1 MTLKDAHW
9 RRNARRLAL
18 AVGCVALIPA
28 IATQAQE
35 AGGVVFTLGVDQR
48 FQWKENPSLSVVST
62 GQEATSRTRLTFG
75 AVTQTR
81 TQRLAFSASGT
92 LAAGDGGNNGFTL
105 PGADLSYRLDGAS
118 SSFAV
123 SAFLR
128 ESDVSTSDFA
138 TDFGLDGLPVVSLI
152 KGTGTEQRRGGT
164 VSLEF
169 GKGAPFG
176 GDFSLGLTERVY
188 TGTTDPDLID
198 NRRVTAGLSLRF
210 ALSEVTTATAK
221 LSASELK
228 EVGLPAKRNES
239 LALGLEHSL
248 PNGTVTVNATY
259 ANLDTGNRRSLN
271 FGRNFDLPSG
281 KLSASFGLSQSS
293 AIAGTNAVGSVNW
306 QKDLPR
312 GKLNFSV
319 SRSITGNARDSET
332 DVSSLSLGV
341 TQDLAPRLGMTV
353 TLGLLD
359 SRDTLTDI
367 STKSTTVDA
376 SLRYALTEDWGMNF
390 GASHSR
396 RNEDGVGRAK
406 SSSVFLSLNRT
417 FEFRP

>member
-9 RRNARRLAL
+9 RRNARRIAL
-18 AVGCVALIPA
+18 VAGFVAMIPA

-35 AGGVVFTLGVDQR
+35 AGGVVLTLGVDQR

-75 AVTQTR
+75 VVSQTR
-81 TQRLAFSASGT
+81 TQRLALSASGT
-92 LAAGDGGNNGFTL
+92 LAAGDGGGNGFVL
-105 PGADLSYRLDGAS
+105 PGADLSYQLDGAS

-138 TDFGLDGLPVVSLI
+138 ADFGPDGLPVLTLI

-164 VSLEF
+164 VRLEF
-169 GKGAPFG
+169 GKDAPFG
-176 GDFSLGLTERVY
+176 GDLSLGLTQRDY
-188 TGTTDPDLID
+188 TGTTDPDLIN

-210 ALSEVTTATAK
+210 ALTEVTTATAK

-228 EVGLPAKRNES
+228 EVGLPAKRTDS
-239 LALGLEHSL
+239 LALGLEHALS
-248 PNGTVTVNATY
+248 NGTVTLNATY

-271 FGRNFDLPSG
+271 FGRSIDLPSG
-281 KLSASFGLSQSS
+281 KLSASLGLSQSS
-293 AIAGTNAVGSVNW
+293 AVPGTDAVGSVNW
-306 QKDLPR
+306 EQDLPR
-312 GKLNFSV
+312 GKLSV
-319 SRSITGNARDSET
+319 SASRSITGNVRDSET
-332 DVSSLSLGV
+332 EATRLSLGLS
-341 TQDLAPRLGMTV
+341 QDLAPRLGMTV
-353 TLGLLD
+353 TLGLVD
-359 SRDTLTDI
+359 SRDTLTNL

-390 GASHSR
+390 GASHSVR
-396 RNEDGVGRAK
+396 DEDGVGTAN
-406 SSSVFLSLNRT
+406 SNSVFLSLKRN